1 MYRRT
6 IVRGLGDL
14 RPQLAGRLL
23 LTYPIVTEER
33 ALRFAHDVL
42 FADERDVIAAGNG
55 KEEAETQFTVTTT
68 GVAQY
73 PLDERTEISRVGAMN
88 HPWQLRR
95 SARPIVHGAKPL
107 RDATSIN
114 RESAALPRNG
124 DAYLAGVQ
132 PCHHLVE
139 LRSQVWERRT
149 ACRLGRAGF
158 ECVVERSLRRLRHR
172 ERCDDVDRYDTAEIG
187 CAHTLRIGAHQD
199 LGRTRS
205 V

>member
-1 MYRRT
+1 MYRRP

-42 FADERDVIAAGNG
+42 FADERDVIATGNG

-88 HPWQLRR
+88 HPRQLRR
-95 SARPIVHGAKPL
+95 SARPIIHGAKPL
-107 RDATSIN
+107 GDATSIN

-132 PCHHLVE
+132 PCHHLIE
-139 LRSQVWERRT
+139 LGGEV
-149 ACRLGRAGF
+149 RAGGVASRLSCALF
-158 ECVVERSLRRLRHR
+158 ERLIERSLRRFRHR
-172 ERCDDVDRYDTAEIG
+172 ERCDDIDRYDAAEIG
-187 CAHTLRIGAHQD
+187 GANTLRIGAHED

-205 V
+205 I